1 MFKNRRE
8 FKLQF
13 LNWLA
18 LNNETKSSKYTFL
31 KVEKNVAYFEVGLEV
46 GDRRQPANWLIFFPS
61 QNVREN
67 EL

>member
-31 KVEKNVAYFEVGLEV
+31 KAEKNVAYFEVGLEV
-46 GDRRQPANWLIFFPS
+46 GELIDFFPS